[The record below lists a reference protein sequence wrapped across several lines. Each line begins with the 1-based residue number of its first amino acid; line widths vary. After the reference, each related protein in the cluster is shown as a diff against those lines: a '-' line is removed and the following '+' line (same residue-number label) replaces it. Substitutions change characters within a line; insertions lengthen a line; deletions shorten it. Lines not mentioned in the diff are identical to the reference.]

1 MKVSIRFS
9 EEEAIALEAFAKKEN
24 ISISQY
30 VKNKAL
36 NSLDA
41 VPKCEITDHSTTQSQ
56 DVNWPELAKIILD
69 GYIHIKALGTKS
81 LTEEDEKLIEM
92 TYKEKIKRFL
102 PNFINKLD

>member
-9 EEEAIALEAFAKKEN
+9 EEEAIALEVFAKKEN

-36 NSLDA
+36 NSSDTA
-41 VPKCEITDHSTTQSQ
+41 PKCETQDHSATQSQ
-56 DVNWPELAKIILD
+56 YVNWPELAKIILD

-81 LTEEDEKLIEM
+81 LAEEDEKLIEK
-92 TYKEKIKRFL
+92 TYHETIKRFL

>member
-1 MKVSIRFS
+1 MIISIRLT
-9 EEEAIALEAFAKKEN
+9 EEEKHILEKLAQKEN

-41 VPKCEITDHSTTQSQ
+41 VPKCEITDHNNIQSQ
-56 DVNWPELAKIILD
+56 DVNWQELAKIILD

-81 LTEEDEKLIEM
+81 LTKEDEKLIEM

-102 PNFINKLD
+102 PNL